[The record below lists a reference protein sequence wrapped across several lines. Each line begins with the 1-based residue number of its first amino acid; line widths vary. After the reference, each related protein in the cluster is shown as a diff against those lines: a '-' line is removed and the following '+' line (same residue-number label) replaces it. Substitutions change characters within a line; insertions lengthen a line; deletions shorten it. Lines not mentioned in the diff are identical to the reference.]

1 MSLRGCGD
9 TIPRGL
15 GSWCACFG
23 LSVGVLLAVSSHQ
36 SPCVLLGKS
45 LMMCQGSCC
54 SLRAWLSSVGS
65 RSHHPGLQP
74 AAAARSSARG
84 ERGTDSTKEW
94 LCCLVYWMFW
104 CFSTTAP
111 VTVTPEWLRSS
122 SECRDER
129 QISKWPGTPCS
140 QWKSSDV
147 NPLLGFLEEKQRQR
161 RHTWCIS
168 DVLMEKKNYFQL
180 QGGRNLCRV
189 FWGTSCPLSALCFS
203 FPANIP
209 QSRFSPRQ
217 HWIVPVCN
225 LSFCRRMFLPILYQI
240 LQSLKAEVASDA
252 HRFCWILF
260 FPPRHA
266 CFQKWV
272 GILPEMSTVTPT
284 FGELFFF
291 LLLYIFSLISGSREP
306 TGIYQSVSHPVSLQQ
321 LPAFA

>member
-36 SPCVLLGKS
+36 SPCVLLGKA

-65 RSHHPGLQP
+65 RSHRPGLQP

-129 QISKWPGTPCS
+129 RISKWPGTPCS

-161 RHTWCIS
+161 RYTWCIS
-168 DVLMEKKNYFQL
+168 DVLMEKKIISNCKVEGICAECSGALLAPSLLSVLVSL
-180 QGGRNLCRV
+180 QISPSPGFLPGSTELC
-189 FWGTSCPLSALCFS
+189 LSAICLSAEGCFCQFYTRS
-203 FPANIP
+203 F
-209 QSRFSPRQ
+209 S
-217 HWIVPVCN
+217 
-225 LSFCRRMFLPILYQI
+225 LSKLRW
-240 LQSLKAEVASDA
+240 LQTPTDFVG
-252 HRFCWILF
+252 FFF
-260 FPPRHA
+260 FPPGMHA
-266 CFQKWV
+266 SKNEWESFQRWA
-272 GILPEMSTVTPT
+272 L
-284 FGELFFF
+284 
-291 LLLYIFSLISGSREP
+291 
-306 TGIYQSVSHPVSLQQ
+306 
-321 LPAFA
+321 